1 MPVVNFTPAFMATG
15 LVCPPD
21 KPRIE
26 YSVADEPGLFV
37 ECRSSA
43 KAVPTWWL
51 RLKCPIKGTNIYKR
65 LGTVKEL
72 SLTQARKQARQLKA
86 EHAAAPKQP
95 IEAAHTVGSMTLATF
110 MADHYFPHAKVHKRS
125 HKRDDQ
131 LYRIRIAPKFGH
143 MALSAINR
151 RDVQVFHNALLAG
164 GLSPAS
170 ADHHIK
176 LLRRALNLAVQW
188 QLLDINP
195 LKGIKLL
202 MVCNE
207 VENYLDEGQ
216 TQKLLDVLR
225 TDANRNVCHIL
236 MFLISTGAR
245 LNEALTATWKNVS
258 IEGGVWK
265 VDATRSKSK
274 KVRSIPLNDSALWV
288 LEQLPS
294 KGKSDYLFPSPVKT
308 SDDKDAPY
316 VTITRAWYRIRE
328 LAGVNVRSHDL
339 RHSFA
344 SRLVCNGRSL
354 YEVQQILGHSDPKV
368 TMRYAH
374 LSARTLQEAANAG
387 SVIVP
392 KAVPKTETAETPK
405 AA

>member
-1 MPVVNFTPAFMATG
+1 MPVINFTPAFMATG
-15 LVCPPD
+15 LTCPEG
-21 KPRIE
+21 KARIE

-37 ECRSSA
+37 ECRASA
-43 KAVPTWWL
+43 KAVPTWYL
-51 RLKCPIKGTNIYKR
+51 RLKNAKGTNEYRR

-72 SLTQARKQARQLKA
+72 SLTQARKQARTLKA

-95 IEAAHTVGSMTLATF
+95 AEAAPAVGSMTLATF
-110 MADHYFPHAKVHKRS
+110 MADHYEKHARIHKRS

-143 MALSAINR
+143 LALSAINR
-151 RDVQVFHNALLAG
+151 RDVQAFHNALLAE

-176 LLRRALNLAVQW
+176 LLRRVLNLACQW
-188 QLLDINP
+188 ELLEKNP
-195 LKGIKLL
+195 LKGIPLF
-202 MVCNE
+202 MVNNE
-207 VENYLDEGQ
+207 VENYLDEDQ
-216 TQKLLDVLR
+216 TQKLLDVLK
-225 TDANRNVCHIL
+225 TDANRSVCHIL

-294 KGKSDYLFPSPVKT
+294 KGKSDYLFPSPVKAT
-308 SDDKDAPY
+308 DGKDAPY
-316 VTITRAWYRIRE
+316 LTITRAWFRIRK
-328 LAGVNVRSHDL
+328 LAGVNVRIHDL

-374 LSARTLQEAANAG
+374 LSSRALQEAANAG

-392 KAVPKTETAETPK
+392 KAAPKAEGAETAK

>member
-1 MPVVNFTPAFMATG
+1 MPVINFTPAFMATG
-15 LVCPPD
+15 LVVPPGR
-21 KPRIE
+21 PRIE

-43 KAVPTWWL
+43 KAVPCWYV
-51 RLKCPIKGTNIYKR
+51 RVKKASGTNAYIR
-65 LGTVKEL
+65 LGTIKEI
-72 SLTQARKQARQLKA
+72 SLTQARKQARQIKA
-86 EHAAAPKQP
+86 EHALSPRQP
-95 IEAAHTVGSMTLATF
+95 AEAAQAVGSMTLSTF
-110 MADHYFPHAKVHKRS
+110 MADHYEKHARIHKRS
-125 HKRDDQ
+125 YKRDDQ

-143 MALSAINR
+143 LALSAINR
-151 RDVQVFHNALLAG
+151 RDVQAFHNALLDE

-170 ADHHIK
+170 SDHHVK
-176 LLRRALNLAVQW
+176 LLRRVLNLACQW
-188 QLLDINP
+188 ELLAVNP
-195 LKGIKLL
+195 LKGIPLF
-202 MVCNE
+202 MVNNE
-207 VENYLDEGQ
+207 VENYLDEDQ
-216 TQKLLDVLR
+216 TQALLEVLK
-225 TDANRNVCHIL
+225 TDANRSVCHIL

-245 LNEALTATWKNVS
+245 LNEALTATWANVS
-258 IEGGVWK
+258 IESGVWK
-265 VDATRSKSK
+265 VDAKRSKSK

-294 KGKSDYLFPSPVKT
+294 KGKSAYLFPSPVKAA
-308 SDDKDAPY
+308 DGKDEPF
-316 VTITRAWYRIRE
+316 VTITRAWYRIRK
-328 LAGVNVRSHDL
+328 LAGVNVRIHDL

-374 LSARTLQEAANAG
+374 LSAKALQEAANAG

-392 KAVPKTETAETPK
+392 RVVPQVVTAETVQ